1 MPAGA
6 GPVHTAAL
14 CPVPALGRTAQAG
27 CHFGP
32 FSVWS
37 QMQYCSLQLH
47 WLVGCLLEHQS
58 YYSFPLGFELLIP
71 FEGWS
76 CLKENIWT
84 LSGQFGYCPVQRA
97 AVELR
102 AGKGEANPL
111 QSRICVSLKMLIL
124 HQLIFLCVWSGIS
137 QSAPGPF
144 GMRMVLYKWKRW
156 LSCCCIYLERM
167 CSSFQ
172 TALRT

>member
-6 GPVHTAAL
+6 VPMHTAAL
-14 CPVPALGRTAQAG
+14 CQLWGGQPRLPV
-27 CHFGP
+27 C
-32 FSVWS
+32 WS
-37 QMQYCSLQLH
+37 
-47 WLVGCLLEHQS
+47 LLC
-58 YYSFPLGFELLIP
+58 LIP
-71 FEGWS
+71 DVWLLPATPLACWLPLRTSKLLQFSPYFLVPNTFWR
-76 CLKENIWT
+76 LKLSKGKHLDT
-84 LSGQFGYCPVQRA
+84 LRAVGPLSFLSQRTT
-97 AVELR
+97 VKLR

-111 QSRICVSLKMLIL
+111 QNRICVSLKILIL

-144 GMRMVLYKWKRW
+144 GTRIVLYKWKRW
-156 LSCCCIYLERM
+156 LLCCCIYLERM